1 MKTKS
6 TLLAAAL
13 ALGAA
18 NAHSDDWVSLGGTD
32 TGFAVHVRAGSLRV
46 TNRDDG
52 EPIVLALF
60 QVRHPDGNVTYERKY
75 VTLGDCAKGSGQ
87 LVTIGTGDDTRVN
100 HTSEFTA
107 GGESAGSF
115 VADLLCKSARDEMD
129 KRRSTAK
136 SA

>member
-6 TLLAAAL
+6 ILLAAAV

-18 NAHSDDWVSLGGTD
+18 SASADDWVSLGGTN

-60 QVRHPDGNVTYERKY
+60 QVRHPDGTVTYERKY
-75 VTLGDCAKGSGQ
+75 VTLGDCAKGTGQ
-87 LVTIGTGDDTRVN
+87 LVTIGTDDTRVD

-129 KRRSTAK
+129 KGRSTAK
-136 SA
+136 SV

>member
-6 TLLAAAL
+6 ILLAAAL
-13 ALGAA
+13 ALGFAS
-18 NAHSDDWVSLGGTD
+18 AHADDWVSLGGTD

-46 TNRDDG
+46 MNRDDG

-107 GGESAGSF
+107 GGESAGSY
-115 VADLLCKSARDEMD
+115 VADVLCRAARDEID
-129 KRRSTAK
+129 KRHSPA
-136 SA
+136 AV